1 MLKIEN
7 LSKSIKGKKILDQ
20 LSLTV
25 GKGQLAI
32 LLGPSGVGK
41 STLLRTLNNLE
52 PIQEGT
58 VHLDGKPVDLS
69 AVNKTHTIGMV
80 FQSFNLFEHLTALE
94 NITLALEHVLKT
106 SKATAQEEAYA
117 LLKDYG
123 LLECANQYPA
133 QLSGGQKQRL
143 ALCRTL
149 ATHPH
154 VVCLDEPTS
163 ALDPL
168 LTKYVAETIQ
178 TLIKKNLIVLV
189 ATHDLGLLSQLTGTI
204 YLMEKGRIVEQ
215 ASTQEFYEK
224 KGKFPKLNQFVGT

>member
-7 LSKSIKGKKILDQ
+7 LSKSIKSKKILDQ
-20 LSLTV
+20 LSLAV

-58 VHLDGKPVDLS
+58 VHLDGKPIDLS
-69 AVNKTHTIGMV
+69 AVNKTHTIAWC
-80 FQSFNLFEHLTALE
+80 FKALIYL
-94 NITLALEHVLKT
+94 NILLPWKISPLLLNMCLK
-106 SKATAQEEAYA
+106 KAK
-117 LLKDYG
+117 LLRKKKHMHCSKDYG
-123 LLECANQYPA
+123 LLNGANQYPA

-163 ALDPL
+163 ALDPF

-178 TLIKKNLIVLV
+178 SSDQK
-189 ATHDLGLLSQLTGTI
+189 
-204 YLMEKGRIVEQ
+204 
-215 ASTQEFYEK
+215 EFDCAC
-224 KGKFPKLNQFVGT
+224 GHP